1 MLNGSMVNGS
11 ELCSDIG
18 PSASI
23 VAADLAMKMQ
33 PPPPV
38 VKRPVFKKA
47 DFDEGSSIVEDLTIE
62 EAIAKGY
69 RNRTRTTGDRWRRV
83 VYDGDRSEMS
93 AASSQH
99 SRRNSDGGLFSCFVY
114 GIEFRVACGSGSN
127 AGGSSKHGNN
137 PVRRKEL
144 N

>member
-1 MLNGSMVNGS
+1 M
-11 ELCSDIG
+11 
-18 PSASI
+18 
-23 VAADLAMKMQ
+23 AADLAMKMQ
-33 PPPPV
+33 LPPPMV
-38 VKRPVFKKA
+38 RRPVFRKA
-47 DFDEGSSIVEDLTIE
+47 DFDDLGSSIVEDLTME

-83 VYDGDRSEMS
+83 VYDGDRSELS
-93 AASSQH
+93 TASSQH

-127 AGGSSKHGNN
+127 MSSSKHGHNV
-137 PVRRKEL
+137 VRRKEL